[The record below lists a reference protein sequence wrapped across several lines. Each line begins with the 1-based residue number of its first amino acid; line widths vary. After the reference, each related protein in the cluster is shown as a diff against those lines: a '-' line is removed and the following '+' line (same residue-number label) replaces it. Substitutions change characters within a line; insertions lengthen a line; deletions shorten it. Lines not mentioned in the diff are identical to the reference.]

1 MRKKI
6 SIKSKSNTKRNN
18 IKNTKRNNKK
28 NTKRNNKKNTKRNR
42 RNNKNTKRE
51 KRGGAARGDASVMAR
66 LLADE
71 RLNPADDIQ
80 LSELF
85 RKGIE
90 FYGQFKERKNHS
102 EVVHFT
108 STASDN
114 IKGDD
119 IFKWSGLRKY
129 KLFMDET
136 GKFKLNISGKNFND
150 KETVWEKTYDLAKKW
165 KYKYRKENKA
175 SQSTREKILNIIQK
189 LKEVSLQEPATQLEK
204 MISESWVKGEQITP
218 NDSKKLANLIQS
230 HEKVIEAESR
240 KRDFDKTI
248 YDSVDFHAMI
258 RDLFRNEILDT
269 FDFSPLFFD
278 QQDLKDNGFPKDLKW
293 SFTPKDRDPINYY
306 YPVGT
311 YENLTQAF
319 CNLQYLKDY
328 EGILGCGEPD
338 FLGRDVIKKLTAT
351 KATTE
356 KAYKEMDKE
365 LHRFGHRFGQL
376 GPPQGCGDCRETPTE
391 HIQRQNKKRLLKKDI
406 TMQKTL
412 GENPLIGG
420 FLLFALINNE
430 EPSSVAIDYSDKD
443 LKKKYIYNLND
454 SDASDND
461 FYKKELHYGVRLLF
475 NENQLPDW
483 VNDLTKGQLVTAGSE
498 PPGDTAVP
506 LTFYQK
512 IKIAG
517 EKLFNFVKQK
527 SEYYDDNI
535 YNGIWTRP
543 SEIETE
549 NQKYWKE
556 TQGRLAQLEKD
567 KPQGPEIKW
576 RFSYDKLPY

>member
-18 IKNTKRNNKK
+18 IKNTKRNNIK

-51 KRGGAARGDASVMAR
+51 KRGGGY
-66 LLADE
+66 DE
-71 RLNPADDIQ
+71 Q
-80 LSELF
+80 LSKLF

-136 GKFKLNISGKNFND
+136 GKFKLSISGKNFND

-175 SQSTREKILNIIQK
+175 SQSTREKIINIIKK
-189 LKEVSLQEPATQLEK
+189 LKEVAEEEEVSLQEPATQLEK

-230 HEKVIEAESR
+230 HEKVIEVASR
-240 KRDFDKTI
+240 KRGFDKTI
-248 YDSVDFHAMI
+248 YDYVEFQAMI

-278 QQDLKDNGFPKDLKW
+278 QQDLKD
-293 SFTPKDRDPINYY
+293 Y

-319 CNLQYLKDY
+319 CNLQYLK
-328 EGILGCGEPD
+328 EKTTEILGCVSPL
-338 FLGRDVIKKLTAT
+338 FLGQRVTEKLTAT
-351 KATTE
+351 GATPE
-356 KAYKEMDKE
+356 KAKKEMDKE

-391 HIQRQNKKRLLKKDI
+391 HIQRQNNKSWGKDL

-412 GENPLIGG
+412 GNNPLIGG

-443 LKKKYIYNLND
+443 LKKKYIYNLKD

-475 NENQLPDW
+475 NGNKLPDW
-483 VNDLTKGQLVTAGSE
+483 VNDLTEGQLGPAGSE
-498 PPGDTAVP
+498 

-517 EKLFNFVKQK
+517 EKLFNFVKQN

-556 TQGRLAQLEKD
+556 TQGRLAQLEED

-576 RFSYDKLPY
+576 RFSQDTLPY

>member
-1 MRKKI
+1 
-6 SIKSKSNTKRNN
+6 
-18 IKNTKRNNKK
+18 
-28 NTKRNNKKNTKRNR
+28 
-42 RNNKNTKRE
+42 
-51 KRGGAARGDASVMAR
+51 
-66 LLADE
+66 
-71 RLNPADDIQ
+71 
-80 LSELF
+80 
-85 RKGIE
+85 
-90 FYGQFKERKNHS
+90 
-102 EVVHFT
+102 
-108 STASDN
+108 
-114 IKGDD
+114 
-119 IFKWSGLRKY
+119 
-129 KLFMDET
+129 MDET
-136 GKFKLNISGKNFND
+136 DKFKLSISGKNFND

-175 SQSTREKILNIIQK
+175 SQSTREKIINIIQK
-189 LKEVSLQEPATQLEK
+189 LKEVSLQEPANKNLNELEK
-204 MISESWVKGEQITP
+204 MISKSWVEGEGEQITP
-218 NDSKKLANLIQS
+218 NDSKKLANLIRRL
-230 HEKVIEAESR
+230 EKVIKEKE
-240 KRDFDKTI
+240 I
-248 YDSVDFHAMI
+248 YDYVEIQAMI
-258 RDLFRNEILDT
+258 RDLLTNEILDT

-278 QQDLKDNGFPKDLKW
+278 QQDLKDDGSPKELNW
-293 SFTPKDRDPINYY
+293 SYTPKDRDPINYY

-319 CNLQYLKDY
+319 CNLQYLK
-328 EGILGCGEPD
+328 EKTTEILGCGPPRRREAG
-338 FLGRDVIKKLTAT
+338 FLVPRVTEKLTAT
-351 KATTE
+351 MATPE
-356 KAYKEMDKE
+356 KASKEMDKE

-391 HIQRQNKKRLLKKDI
+391 HIQRQNKKSWGKDL

-412 GENPLIGG
+412 GNNPLIGG

-430 EPSSVAIDYSDKD
+430 EPSSVAIDYSDKYGTFKD
-443 LKKKYIYNLND
+443 KDIRNVYNLND

-475 NENQLPDW
+475 NGNKLPDW
-483 VNDLTKGQLVTAGSE
+483 VNDLTEGQLGPAGSE

-527 SEYYDDNI
+527 SEYYDGNI

-543 SEIETE
+543 SDIETE

-556 TQGRLAQLEKD
+556 TQGRLEKLEKD

-576 RFSYDKLPY
+576 RFSHDTLPFDWH